1 MAPDLQLT
9 GSLTVPIMMLMGL
22 DYLSIAFL
30 LIIGIIILVAITL
43 VVFGAKKRGSR
54 SERNARKDRDT
65 RLRDANKILSQD
77 PRNAE
82 ALQTLAEVYFEDG
95 AWEKAMK
102 TYGAL
107 INLCATNP
115 NISNFE
121 VSLKFGL
128 AAVQL
133 KQYEEAYKSLVVAN
147 SLKPDVFEV
156 VSNLGLLEYRRKNYE
171 KAAAILRKA
180 LEQRPEH
187 LATLRTLGLTLAKVH
202 KPKDAVTALRKVL
215 DQEPDDKEA
224 LFALAGAYY
233 ELNAGDQ
240 AVRIYTHLR
249 ADPVYGPHSALI
261 AGTIHLKSNQF
272 EKAEM
277 DFELGLRHEKV
288 RPDVLIELRYRLA
301 TSYVKQQ
308 KVQQALPIL
317 QQVYE
322 MNPDYKDVRAQI
334 SKYQALSRDRNLQVF
349 LMAPSSEFVGLCRKI
364 VLNFFPQSKVK
375 ITDISVQQNEYADLL
390 AEVETVKWEDLIL
403 FRFIR
408 TSGQVGE
415 LMLRDLH
422 ARIKDL
428 KAGRG
433 FCIAAGEYSPGAIQ
447 FVEAR
452 LIDLIDKEELPKV
465 LRKADG

>member
-1 MAPDLQLT
+1 LT
-9 GSLTVPIMMLMGL
+9 GSLPAPIITVMGL
-22 DYLSIAFL
+22 DFLSIAVL
-30 LIIGIIILVAITL
+30 LIIGIIILVAVTL
-43 VVFGAKKRGSR
+43 MVYGVRKRGSR
-54 SERNARKDRDT
+54 KDRNARKDRDT
-65 RLRDANKILSQD
+65 RLRDANKTLSQD

-95 AWEKAMK
+95 AWEKALK

-107 INLCATNP
+107 ISLCATNP
-115 NISNFE
+115 DISEFE
-121 VSLKFGL
+121 VSLRYGL

-156 VSNLGLLEYRRKNYE
+156 ISNLGLLEYRRKNYE
-171 KAAAILRKA
+171 KAATTLKKA

-187 LATLRTLGLTLAKVH
+187 TPTMRTLGLTLTKTH
-202 KPKDAVTALRKVL
+202 KPKDAVSLLRKVL
-215 DQEPDDKEA
+215 ELEPEDKET

-233 ELNAGDQ
+233 ELNANDQ

-249 ADPVYGPHSALI
+249 PDPVYGPHSALI

-301 TSYVKQQ
+301 ASYVKQQ
-308 KVQQALPIL
+308 KVQQAVPIL

-334 SKYQALSRDRNLQVF
+334 SRYQALSRDRNLQIF

-375 ITDISVQQNEYADLL
+375 ITDISVQQNEYADVL
-390 AEVETVKWEDLIL
+390 AEIETSKWEDLIL

-422 ARIKDL
+422 SRIKDL

-433 FCIAAGEYSPGAIQ
+433 FCLAAGEYSPGAKQ

-452 LIDLIDKEELPKV
+452 LIDLIDKEELPKA
-465 LRKADG
+465 LRKADA